1 MDPES
6 KCYIPS
12 LDLPEDWSCV
22 KTTGPGPFVTKAIM
36 SHPKGS
42 HVQWNS
48 RDQRKHHNLL
58 EGNPTSTWYSPTSI
72 GWWVGILFAIGA
84 FCFVLGTIPMY
95 INYVGMYNDGL
106 TFFIGSIFFTSA
118 ALSQYIET
126 INARQTPIGSKIKE
140 KIRFITWEPRRIDWL
155 ASVIQLIGTVFFN
168 FNTFYALNFEMTTQQ
183 INHLVWVPDA
193 LGSICFLVASG
204 LVWLEVGHS
213 LISWQIG
220 NISWRIALLNLVGSI
235 AFGVSA
241 VSAFTIP
248 MTGQPLN
255 MLLVNLGTS
264 FGAICFLSGAIL
276 LLPERTSPD
285 VVLKNSN
292 TVLGK

>member
-12 LDLPEDWSCV
+12 LDLPEDWSCL

-84 FCFVLGTIPMY
+84 SFFVLGTIPIY
-95 INYVGMYNDGL
+95 IKYIGTQNDGL

-126 INARQTPIGSKIKE
+126 INARQTPIGSKIIE
-140 KIRFITWEPRRIDWL
+140 EIRFITWEPRRIDWL

-168 FNTFYALNFEMTTQQ
+168 FSTFYALNFAMTTQD
-183 INHLVWVPDA
+183 INHLVWGPDA

-213 LISWQIG
+213 LISWEIG
-220 NISWRIALLNLVGSI
+220 NISWRIALLNLVGSV

-255 MLLVNLGTS
+255 ILLVNFGTA
-264 FGAICFLSGAIL
+264 FGAMCFFLGAIL

-285 VVLKNSN
+285 VVLKNSS